1 MHEMAISES
10 IVGILEAEAARQ
22 SYARVKKVWLEI
34 GPLAGIEPEAL
45 RFTFDVV
52 TRGTLAENAALE
64 IVPTEARAW
73 CLPCEASVII
83 RQRYD
88 ACPQC
93 GGYQLQMTS
102 GDEMRIK
109 ELEVE

>member
-1 MHEMAISES
+1 MHEMSISES

-22 SYARVKKVWLEI
+22 HYARVKKVWLEI
-34 GPLAGIEPEAL
+34 GPFSGIETEAL

-64 IVPTEARAW
+64 IIATEAQAW
-73 CLPCEASVII
+73 CLPCEKSVPM
-83 RQRYD
+83 RHRHD
-88 ACPQC
+88 ACPDC
-93 GGYQLQMTS
+93 GGHQLQMTS